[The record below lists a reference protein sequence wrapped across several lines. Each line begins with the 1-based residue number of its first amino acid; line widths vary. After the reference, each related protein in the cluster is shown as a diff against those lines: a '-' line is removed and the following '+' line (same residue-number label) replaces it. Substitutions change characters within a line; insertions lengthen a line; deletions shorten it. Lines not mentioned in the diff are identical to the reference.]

1 MPRCSGCVL
10 GVTAALLVWAAGSA
24 VAEVEEDF
32 RLPRWEEAEVGFPM
46 APNQA
51 DCLSFYV
58 SAATVNRFCVD
69 AKSLS
74 VGQDGVVRYT
84 LIISAPSG
92 VRNVSFE
99 GMRCE
104 TREVRL
110 YALGQSDGSWSKSR
124 GERWRRI
131 SEAGANRH
139 HATLFL
145 EHFCPDGVIVAQ
157 GDEALANLRRGGRR
171 SRNQI
176 W

>member
-110 YALGQSDGSWSKSR
+110 YALGQSDGAWSKSR
-124 GERWRRI
+124 CEHWRKI
-131 SEAGANRH
+131 SEAGGNRH

-145 EHFCPDGVIVAQ
+145 EYFCPDGVIVAR
-157 GDEALANLRRGGRR
+157 GDEALENLRRGGHPP
-171 SRNQI
+171 RNRL